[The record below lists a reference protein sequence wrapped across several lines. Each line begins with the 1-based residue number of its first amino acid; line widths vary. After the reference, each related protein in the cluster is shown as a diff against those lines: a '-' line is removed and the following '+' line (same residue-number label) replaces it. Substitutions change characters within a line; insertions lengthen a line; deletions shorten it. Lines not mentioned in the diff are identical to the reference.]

1 MGARSQR
8 SVAPSANKNK
18 SNFARMWASSGQSVH
33 MVDGDGDG
41 EGEMFSQNAHD
52 AGKGLVNMMRKKKKQ
67 KITRQEY
74 ANRQAKRQVLESQVA
89 LLESDLRHASAALRA
104 AREAESS
111 GAPGVDHSAVEQD
124 LMFALKAVRSELRQA
139 KERVARFLGKERH
152 AARVSAGDATEPA
165 TSDGDGEEDGEETSE
180 GLEVKLESELRSL
193 KEQLAGAKAMSEETG
208 KQLQSQDFVAG
219 ELSVLKQHWHA
230 KAAERRE
237 QRARTQERVKQRGTM
252 WERTQRYHEEKEQ
265 RIQKLRQKRED
276 VFEEECTFR
285 PTRSGMTIEE
295 LIARKKWEEQHGE
308 EGQEGQEGEERAYK
322 LEHEYEEDDP
332 AMLQEGM

>member
-1 MGARSQR
+1 MG
-8 SVAPSANKNK
+8 
-18 SNFARMWASSGQSVH
+18 
-33 MVDGDGDG
+33 
-41 EGEMFSQNAHD
+41 
-52 AGKGLVNMMRKKKKQ
+52 
-67 KITRQEY
+67 
-74 ANRQAKRQVLESQVA
+74 QAKRQVLESQVA

-265 RIQKLRQKRED
+265 
-276 VFEEECTFR
+276 CTFR